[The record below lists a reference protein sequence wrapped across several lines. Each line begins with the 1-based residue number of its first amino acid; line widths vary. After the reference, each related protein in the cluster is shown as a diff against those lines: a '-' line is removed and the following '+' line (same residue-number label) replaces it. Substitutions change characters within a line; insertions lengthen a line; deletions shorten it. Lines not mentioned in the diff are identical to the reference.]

1 MMLAF
6 DDNKV
11 ISTMQRNF
19 DFSASFNAYYL
30 VNPNNLLT
38 HTHTH
43 LAHLAFKRL
52 HVRAR
57 EERVT
62 LINKRLLGVPF
73 VGIFVSLYEQKMNEI
88 RAQNVGTHGSCV
100 RSPWNECVCEQADKQ
115 VNKFIGHWSG
125 RTSRASLHANSTNQ
139 DNNNKYEE
147 DGA

>member
-11 ISTMQRNF
+11 ISTVQRNF

-43 LAHLAFKRL
+43 THTHLAHLAFKRL

-57 EERVT
+57 EARVT
-62 LINKRLLGVPF
+62 LINKGLLGVPF
-73 VGIFVSLYEQKMNEI
+73 VRIFVSLYEQKMNEI
-88 RAQNVGTHGSCV
+88 TSQNMRTHEPCV
-100 RSPWNECVCEQADKQ
+100 PTCAMHVTRQGKQ
-115 VNKFIGHWSG
+115 KNIYPI
-125 RTSRASLHANSTNQ
+125 N
-139 DNNNKYEE
+139 
-147 DGA
+147 

>member
-1 MMLAF
+1 
-6 DDNKV
+6 
-11 ISTMQRNF
+11 MQRNF

-43 LAHLAFKRL
+43 THLAHLAFKRL

-62 LINKRLLGVPF
+62 PINKGLLGVPF
-73 VGIFVSLYEQKMNEI
+73 VRIFVSLYEQKMSEI
-88 RAQNVGTHGSCV
+88 TSQNVGTHDSCV
-100 RSPWNECVCEQADKQ
+100 RSAQYDSVCEQADKQ

-125 RTSRASLHANSTNQ
+125 RTSRASLHTN
-139 DNNNKYEE
+139 KVKKR
-147 DGA
+147 